1 MSGNTG
7 NKPQD
12 MLRDLWERYCA
23 GDNEAMGMLYEQ
35 LHARITLF
43 CLGWL
48 KDRELAE
55 NIASESFVRLLN
67 MANKAEIASVEAW
80 LFTVSKNLCK
90 NHLSQQSNRRG
101 IWEQICDRFA
111 SVNRPEA
118 IDQLAAADWDR
129 RMQEWFGPLDC
140 QVWQLHEQGY
150 SNEEIAAKLQMTE
163 KTVANR
169 KSMIRKSLREKIR
182 HHGL

>member
-7 NKPQD
+7 HKPQD
-12 MLRDLWERYCA
+12 ALRKLWERYCA

-35 LHARITLF
+35 LHARLTLF

-90 NHLSQQSNRRG
+90 NHLTQQQNRRG
-101 IWEQICDRFA
+101 IWEQIRDRFA
-111 SVNRPEA
+111 SSHRPEA
-118 IDQLAAADWDR
+118 TDTLSSEDWTR
-129 RMQEWFGPLDC
+129 RMKEWFEPNDC
-140 QVWQLHEQGY
+140 HLWQLHEQGY
-150 SNEEIAAKLQMTE
+150 SNEEIAARLQMTE

-182 HHGL
+182 HYGI